1 MPKAAK
7 VLAALAVSV
16 ALSTS
21 PMVTHQAA
29 ATGIW
34 SCDGGDFRW
43 TAVDGAITMQPTLLT
58 FTSVGR
64 LWDCHGPADISS
76 GTFTGV
82 HIAWSDCMHP
92 ADGPLTVNITWS
104 NGDVSQL
111 WGPWPVGMSQPT
123 IGPMEVIGG
132 LGLGSHVHVVADYE
146 MMTPDMVMGCMGA
159 GVKTGPGRL
168 SASLI

>member
-1 MPKAAK
+1 MPKA
-7 VLAALAVSV
+7 VQLLAAAVIASAVSV
-16 ALSTS
+16 MPLGT
-21 PMVTHQAA
+21 PTAA
-29 ATGIW
+29 AAIS
-34 SCDGGDFRW
+34 SCSGGDFRW

-64 LWDCHGPADISS
+64 LWDCTGPANISG

-92 ADGPLTVNITWS
+92 ADGPLTVNITWD
-104 NGDVSQL
+104 NGEVSTL

-123 IGPMEVIGG
+123 IGPMEVIDGYG
-132 LGLGSHVHVVADYE
+132 KGSHVRVVATYE
-146 MMTPDMVMGCMGA
+146 MLEPDMVMGCVNGT

-168 SASLI
+168 SATLL